1 VLSVEQGFSDYECG
15 LPKSQILR
23 HEVSGNMTLIRRKA
37 MDLTWTPQ
45 ELAFREEVREFV
57 RLRLPAELRAK
68 TFAHQRMK
76 REEYILWHQLLAER
90 GWGAPTWPKEFGGTG
105 WSSLQRLIFE
115 IETYAAGAPR
125 LIPFGLSMIGPVL
138 MKFGNQKQKDYYLP
152 RIISMQDWW
161 CQGYSEPGSGSDL
174 ASLKTKAEVV
184 GNEFVIN
191 GQKTWTTLAHH
202 ADWMF
207 CLVRT
212 DPEVKAQRGISMV
225 LIDMRQPGVTVRPI
239 KTLDGSA
246 EVNEVWLENVKAP
259 LENLVGELNSGWTI
273 AKYLLGHE
281 RTGIAGLGHC
291 YRELAIL
298 KSLAEK
304 TMTGNESLSLDI
316 RVRDSIN
323 RIEAQVRALEM
334 LLLRVAADDAA
345 EPGPKASILKIRGSE
360 IQQDLARLQMQVA
373 GADAWPYDPEWM
385 FAEAAFQGPG
395 PEYSAASGAAY
406 FDMRK
411 TSIYGGTN
419 EVQKGII
426 AKHIIGV

>member
-1 VLSVEQGFSDYECG
+1 
-15 LPKSQILR
+15 
-23 HEVSGNMTLIRRKA
+23 
-37 MDLTWTPQ
+37 MDLTWTPD
-45 ELAFREEVREFV
+45 ELAFRDEVRNFV
-57 RLRLPAELRAK
+57 QMNLPADLREK

-76 REEYILWHQLLAER
+76 REDYVRWHQILAKK
-90 GWGAPTWPKEFGGTG
+90 GWGAPTWAKEYGGTG
-105 WSSLQRLIFE
+105 WSTLQRLIFE
-115 IETYAAGAPR
+115 IETFKGGAPR

-138 MKFGNQKQKDYYLP
+138 MKFGTKAQKDYYLP
-152 RIISMQDWW
+152 RIITLEDWW

-174 ASLKTKAEVV
+174 ASLKTRAEIV
-184 GNEFVIN
+184 GDEFVIN

-202 ADWMF
+202 AHHMF

-212 DPEVKAQRGISMV
+212 DPDAKAQRGISMV

-259 LENLVGELNSGWTI
+259 VANLVGELNAGWTI

-291 YRELAIL
+291 HRELAIL
-298 KSLAEK
+298 KSLAER
-304 TMTGNESLSLDI
+304 TMAGSESLSLDI
-316 RVRDSIN
+316 RVRDNIN

-334 LLLRVAADDAA
+334 LLLRVAADSSA

-360 IQQDLARLQMQVA
+360 IQQDLARLQMQVV
-373 GADAWPYDPEWM
+373 GADSWPYDPEWM
-385 FAEAAFQGPG
+385 FAESAYYGPSPAF
-395 PEYSAASGAAY
+395 SAAASAGY